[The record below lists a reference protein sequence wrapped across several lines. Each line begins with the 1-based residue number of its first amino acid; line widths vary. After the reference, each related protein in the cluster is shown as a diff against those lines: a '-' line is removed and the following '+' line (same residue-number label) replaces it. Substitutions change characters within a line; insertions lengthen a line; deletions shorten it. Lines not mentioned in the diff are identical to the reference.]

1 MNAWKELR
9 KRVQLGRKG
18 RKGSGAVTGTSKTQG
33 SPSKALPDAA
43 FPNLPSVSPLM
54 GILSVSIFML
64 LLAALNTVQTEHGDC
79 YTCGERGSK
88 KQKLF
93 AT

>member
-1 MNAWKELR
+1 
-9 KRVQLGRKG
+9 
-18 RKGSGAVTGTSKTQG
+18 
-33 SPSKALPDAA
+33 
-43 FPNLPSVSPLM
+43 M

-64 LLAALNTVQTEHGDC
+64 LLAAFNTVQTEHGDC